1 MEFTKD
7 DNTLE
12 LLPNNIKIKDSSDNS
27 VTLNSKGC
35 IDIDY
40 KLNSFTDWN
49 TYFSSVNINSYHGST
64 NNIDLS
70 ITGGNISLGNP
81 KNAIFSGR
89 FRHYNFDISNN
100 NEDFITSRFIGTQ
113 TEGNNSYNTSTRYT
127 GVEILTNYNNDIN
140 FPTWNENLNF
150 YTTKNASYDN
160 PDISLNSFGNLSAS
174 IACQDRSTHKNTER
188 FGSFIINPP
197 STRNILTYSDSM
209 AHSHLLYSDIMKL
222 ENMKLNHNYKPSQ
235 QLEIN
240 NGNIA
245 FTSYYN
251 SNTANNSFNN
261 SNENKSNTLN
271 KGTITGLNQI
281 IYDVN
286 GTGSFNW
293 KWGNGIGSFL
303 NYGRGYY
310 EFPEEQLSSWTGNGN
325 NEVNTDLYHYNNTL
339 NNNEKKNFRRTILNN
354 VMMAGMVIEQDL
366 NNHKTFVD
374 ENSTSGINSYNTD
387 IENKQPPSE
396 SLHFITYSKY
406 NKEWLGESVY
416 KGSLGS
422 KLTIG
427 EDAEAN
433 IYNKKSYG
441 GEIRMTIKD
450 NGYIGIGTTQ
460 PNYPLEINNY
470 NFIYGTFGVFLGT
483 KNILDTLYDDSFI
496 SSASYNNLGGTTT
509 FANYPIST
517 KMSELLLCRGV
528 HIYSDERIKTDVEN
542 VPDSL
547 ALEQINKLETKYYN
561 YKDPLQKKEQKI
573 IGFMAQETKKVIP
586 NAVTL
591 IKDFIPDELRIIS
604 EPVWLNK
611 DNKWQLVINDLD
623 FSNNHTGFCRFHL
636 SNDITGNKIETKEI
650 KVQEDNKTFIF
661 DTKYEKVVLWGKEVN
676 DFHTIDKNMIFALHH
691 SAIQELDR
699 KHKQEVSLKNN
710 KIELLEKENI
720 EIKERLKKIE
730 EKLST
735 L

>member
-7 DNTLE
+7 NNILE
-12 LLPNNIKIKDSSDNS
+12 LLPKNIVIKDLSNNNVTINSNGNINIDNR
-27 VTLNSKGC
+27 N
-35 IDIDY
+35 
-40 KLNSFTDWN
+40 NFFTDWN
-49 TYFSSVNINSYHGST
+49 NYYSTINSNDYHGSN
-64 NNIDLS
+64 NNIDAIIS
-70 ITGGNISLGNP
+70 GGNISLGDPN
-81 KNAIFSGR
+81 NALFSGR
-89 FRHYNFDISNN
+89 FRHYNFDISNT
-100 NEDFITSRFIGTQ
+100 NEDFITSRFVGTQ
-113 TEGNNSYNTSTRYT
+113 KESNNQYKTCVRYS
-127 GVEILTNYNNDIN
+127 GLEIMTNYLNDSN
-140 FPTWNENLNF
+140 FATWNENLNF
-150 YTTKNASYDN
+150 YTTKNASNQN
-160 PDISLNSFGNLSAS
+160 PDMSSNLFGNLSAS
-174 IACQDRSTHKNTER
+174 ITCQDRSTHKNTER

-197 STRNILTYSDSM
+197 STRNILTYNDSM
-209 AHSHLLYSDIMKL
+209 AHSHLLYSNIMKL
-222 ENMKLNHNYKPSQ
+222 ENMKLNHNYIPSQ

-251 SNTANNSFNN
+251 SNTANNSYNN
-261 SNENKSNTLN
+261 SSENKSNTLN

-286 GTGSFNW
+286 GSGSFNW

-310 EFPEEQLSSWTGNGN
+310 EFPEDQLSSWSGNGN
-325 NEVNTDLYHYNNTL
+325 NEINTDLYHYNNTL
-339 NNNEKKNFRRTILNN
+339 NNNEKKNFRRTMLNN

-366 NNHKTFVD
+366 NNHKTFID
-374 ENSTSGINSYNTD
+374 ENSTSSINSYNTD

-396 SLHFITYSKY
+396 SLHFITYSKE

-433 IYNKKSYG
+433 NYNKKSYG

-450 NGYIGIGTTQ
+450 NGYIGVGTTQ

-483 KNILDTLYDDSFI
+483 KHILDTLYNDSFI
-496 SSASYNNLGGTTT
+496 SSASYNNLGGTTS
-509 FANYPIST
+509 FASYPIST
-517 KMSELLLCRGV
+517 KMSELLLCRGI
-528 HIYSDERIKTDVEN
+528 HIYSDERIKCDVEN
-542 VPDSL
+542 VPDNL

-561 YKDPLQKKEQKI
+561 YKDPLKKKEEKV
-573 IGFMAQETKKVIP
+573 IGFMAQETKKIIP

-604 EPVWLNK
+604 EPCWLNI
-611 DNKWQLVINDLD
+611 DNKWHLVINNLD
-623 FSNNHTGFCRFHL
+623 FSNNHTGFCRFQL
-636 SNDITGNKIETKEI
+636 SNDMSGNKIETKDI
-650 KVQEDNKTFIF
+650 KVEKDNKTFIF
-661 DTKYEKVVLWGKEVN
+661 ENKYEKVALWGKEVN

-691 SAIQELDR
+691 SAIQELDK
-699 KHKQEVSLKNN
+699 KHKEEVNSKNN
-710 KIELLEKENI
+710 KIELLEKENR